1 MRGGEG
7 DRIKYGGDRREAQ
20 RKNGNLGERMEICG
34 LWGGEDPLESPR
46 DLGCERLP
54 GLNGSDLSPK
64 NGNLN
69 HLGSR
74 ILRWHH
80 AQRQFEN

>member
-34 LWGGEDPLESPR
+34 L
-46 DLGCERLP
+46 
-54 GLNGSDLSPK
+54 
-64 NGNLN
+64 
-69 HLGSR
+69 
-74 ILRWHH
+74 
-80 AQRQFEN
+80 